1 MISEFIKIFLC
12 CFAVSYLIVVYGHFF
27 KIIFLKLDQSKLINE
42 YELGLYGIIFLSF
55 IALLINFVFPLNLL
69 VNNLIFFTGIIYSIF
84 IRILIK
90 KIIKISFITGF
101 VSFLILILDHSNR
114 PDAGLYHLPYVS
126 ILNDNKI
133 IFGLT
138 NIHFRFG
145 HTSILQYLSA
155 IFNNSFFGENG
166 ILIPISTIFSFV
178 VIFFF
183 KIFLK
188 KNNHLEVVVVF
199 LLLTYTLYGLNSYTN
214 SGNDYSGHMF
224 FFITFFLFINQSH
237 YYKDP
242 DKIKLTS
249 LFAIYTVL
257 LKPTLILVLLFPF
270 FVLIK
275 NMRNNLLIIK
285 STAVIFSIIFLTI
298 FLLKNIIV
306 SSCLIYPSPK
316 TCISSLE
323 WSALNS
329 STVSDPIRVDVA
341 SEAWAKDYPNRFE
354 TEKNYDQYI
363 SDFKW
368 INPWLNTHFKI
379 VLIKIIPFVAILIFV
394 FLIFNNLKKN
404 QIKLYGSKKDL
415 LITFFICLL
424 GSLIWFLKFPIY
436 RYGLSYLIVLLITV
450 FMLLILNKTIYFNFK
465 ILKITII
472 LIMLAV
478 ISKNLLRIYKNYDY
492 KYIDYPWPKKNSFTE
507 NNEINTNIPV
517 YKNSTF
523 LYYLPYPYSLCM
535 YSKSPCTTVGYVEKD
550 VKIKK
555 KYTFTVYY
563 K

>member
-12 CFAVSYLIVVYGHFF
+12 CFAISYLIVVYGHFF
-27 KIIFLKLDQSKLINE
+27 KIIFLKLDQSKLIND
-42 YELGLYGIIFLSF
+42 YQLGLYGIIFLSF
-55 IALLINFVFPLNLL
+55 IALLINFFFPLNLL
-69 VNNLIFFTGIIYSIF
+69 VNNLIFFIGILYSIF
-84 IRILIK
+84 IRNLIK
-90 KIIKISFITGF
+90 KSIKISFITGF
-101 VSFLILILDHSNR
+101 VSFLLLILDQSNR

-199 LLLTYTLYGLNSYTN
+199 LLLTYTLYGLSSYTN

-237 YYKDP
+237 YYKDL
-242 DKIKLTS
+242 DKIKLTC

-275 NMRNNLLIIK
+275 NMRNNFLIIK
-285 STAVIFSIIFLTI
+285 SPAIIFSIIFLTI

-368 INPWLNTHFKI
+368 INSWLNTHFKV
-379 VLIKIIPFVAILIFV
+379 VLTKIIPFVAILIFV
-394 FLIFNNLKKN
+394 FLIFNYLKKN
-404 QIKLYGSKKDL
+404 QIKFYGSKKDL

-472 LIMLAV
+472 LIMFAV
-478 ISKNLLRIYKNYDY
+478 ISKNLQRIYKNYDY

-517 YKNSTF
+517 YKNNTF
-523 LYYLPYPYSLCM
+523 LYYLPHPYSLCM
-535 YSKSPCTTVGYVEKD
+535 YSKSPCTNVGNVEKD
-550 VKIKK
+550 IKIKK
-555 KYTFTVYY
+555 KYTYKIYY